1 MIVALE
7 EGVMLR
13 IELRSLDAGYHEFS
27 LEPAPT
33 DLGLEPSAFRD
44 MLVEVGLDYEGKT
57 ALVVVKVSA
66 IAALICDRT
75 LADFE
80 QSVCG
85 EYTVLFSSDKDD
97 SESMDEVRNMSAT
110 DEELDITDI
119 VRDTLLLAIP
129 VRKIAPGAEDADI
142 PAAFGA
148 PTKSDC
154 DPRWEALRSL
164 KNKESG
170 ES

>member
-1 MIVALE
+1 
-7 EGVMLR
+7 MLQ
-13 IELRSLDAGYHEFS
+13 IDIRSLDAGYHEFV

-33 DLGLEPSAFRD
+33 DLGLELSAFRD
-44 MLVEVGLDYEGKT
+44 MRVEVGLDYEGKT
-57 ALVVVKVSA
+57 ALVVIKVSA
-66 IAALICDRT
+66 IAALTCDRT

-85 EYTVLFSSDKDD
+85 EYTVLFSSNEDA
-97 SESMDEVRNMSAT
+97 SESKDEVRNMSTT

-129 VRKIAPGAEDADI
+129 VKKIAPGAEDADI

-148 PTKSDC
+148 PTKSDY

-164 KNKESG
+164 KNTESG
-170 ES
+170 DS

>member
-13 IELRSLDAGYHEFS
+13 IDIRSLDAGYHEFS

-33 DLGLEPSAFRD
+33 DLGLEPGAFRD

-57 ALVVVKVSA
+57 ALVIIKVSA
-66 IAALICDRT
+66 IAALVCDRT

-80 QSVCG
+80 QSVYG
-85 EYTVLFSSDKDD
+85 EYTVLFSSNQDE
-97 SESMDEVRNMSAT
+97 SESVAEVRNMSAT

-129 VRKIAPGAEDADI
+129 VKKIAPGAEDADI
-142 PAAFGA
+142 PAAFGE
-148 PTKSDC
+148 PTKSDY
-154 DPRWEALRSL
+154 DPRWEALKSL
-164 KNKESG
+164 KNTESG
-170 ES
+170 DS